1 MKKRMPLPAR
11 LLVPLAILAVACDA
25 PDEPQP
31 ADVHAALMAAPAA
44 SNVDPLLLKSL
55 RRDDIE
61 ALDCRPDGWLYA
73 CSFLVHGSPYRQRLN
88 RDAAGRWVLFG
99 IRTNI

>member
-1 MKKRMPLPAR
+1 MPSPAR

-25 PDEPQP
+25 PEEPEL
-31 ADVHAALMAAPAA
+31 ADVHAALLAAPAT
-44 SNVDPLLLKSL
+44 SSLDPLLLKSL

-73 CSFLVHGSPYRQRLN
+73 CSFVVHGTPYRQRFN
-88 RDAAGRWVLFG
+88 RDPSGRWVPF
-99 IRTNI
+99 